1 MKWFKRILAV
11 FTGTFVITEIADGDM
26 QETSYELATGE
37 TFQKFIEG
45 ARNVLFTPVLSI
57 LKAFFSN
64 AKGFFF
70 EIGSGI
76 VNSIGLTPENILST
90 SFVYVVIGLIIGIW
104 IMKYVISW
112 SVELLSKLIDPA

>member
-1 MKWFKRILAV
+1 MKWFTRILAV
-11 FTGTFVITEIADGDM
+11 LSGTFVITELAEGDM
-26 QETSYELATGE
+26 EETSYELATGE
-37 TFQKFIEG
+37 TFQNFIEG

-64 AKGFFF
+64 AKGFFS

-76 VNSIGLTPENILST
+76 VNSIGITPENIFSA

>member
-1 MKWFKRILAV
+1 MKWFTRILAV
-11 FTGTFVITEIADGDM
+11 LSGTFVITELAEGDM
-26 QETSYELATGE
+26 EETSYELATGE
-37 TFQKFIEG
+37 TFQNFIEG

-64 AKGFFF
+64 AKVFFS

-76 VNSIGLTPENILST
+76 VNSIGITPENIFSA